1 MSEDFITEG
10 LADDRYIK
18 ADLLVN
24 RFRDHIFDALGE
36 TSRQIID
43 DHENL
48 FEPDVELDSEPFGTG
63 GRTLSTL
70 RVEFDLRREHEE
82 FGPLKL
88 NIGVEWVDPDEQD
101 EPTTGDGS
109 LCYVYYKI
117 QRGSEASFNAVEQ
130 RTAKEDE
137 WESIHFGADQWPY
150 RRKEAPGIV
159 YIPVGD
165 GPGLIEGLET
175 LRQHFSEEY
184 VPELRR

>member
-24 RFRDHIFDALGE
+24 RFRDHIFDALSE
-36 TSRQIID
+36 TSREIVD
-43 DHENL
+43 DHEHL
-48 FEPDVELDSEPFGTG
+48 FEPDVELDSDHFGSG
-63 GRTLSTL
+63 GRTLSTF
-70 RVEFDLRREHEE
+70 RVEFNLRQEHEE

-101 EPTTGDGS
+101 ESTSGDGS

-130 RTAKEDE
+130 RTVKEDD
-137 WESIHFGADQWPY
+137 WESIHFGSDQWPY

-159 YIPVGD
+159 YIPVED
-165 GPGLIEGLET
+165 GSELIEGLET
-175 LRQHFSEEY
+175 LRRHFSEVYAE
-184 VPELRR
+184 ELGK